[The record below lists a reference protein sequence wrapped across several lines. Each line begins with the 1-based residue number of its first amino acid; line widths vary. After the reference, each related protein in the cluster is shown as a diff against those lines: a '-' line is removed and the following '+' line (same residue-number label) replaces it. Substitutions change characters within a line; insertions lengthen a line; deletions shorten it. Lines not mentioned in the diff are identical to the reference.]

1 MLNINFSFKFI
12 FVDIKYMYNSV
23 FSILILD
30 IILCF
35 FYIFLKI
42 FNKIKIKN
50 ILIV

>member
-1 MLNINFSFKFI
+1 MLNINFSFKFR

-35 FYIFLKI
+35 YIFLKI

-50 ILIV
+50 ILTV